1 MNKQSLYK
9 VWESYYSKVKDTAL
23 KDKYLFSLEVEAII
37 KELKSYINVKGNKRL
52 SLLEI
57 GCGTGVLASELYKSG
72 LLKWIEYSGVDFS
85 PKAIT
90 KARRRNIR
98 NAQFICCDFFNYFE
112 NLDKKFDIIISQRS
126 IMAITNPTKQREF
139 LSLISKSKNESGIGI
154 FSEVTY
160 KAYKKLNLLRKKLHL
175 PPLAKVWHSRH
186 LRITELEKYFTQV
199 TEKDYF
205 STYILI
211 TRVIYPYFVKVPV
224 HNTEIAKFASTL
236 PQQGDYS
243 YLKLLIIK

>member
-23 KDKYLFSLEVEAII
+23 KDNYLFSLEVGAII
-37 KELKSYINVKGNKRL
+37 KELKGYIDLNSNKKL

-57 GCGTGVLASELYKSG
+57 GCGTGLLASQLYNNG
-72 LLKWIEYSGVDFS
+72 LLKRVKYSGVDFS
-85 PKAIT
+85 PKAIR
-90 KARRRNIR
+90 KARSRNVR
-98 NAQFICCDFFNYFE
+98 NAQFICCDFLDYFE
-112 NLDKKFDIIISQRS
+112 NLNKQFDIIISQRS
-126 IMAITNPTKQREF
+126 IMAITNPSKQKRLLE
-139 LSLISKSKNESGIGI
+139 LITKSKKKSGICI

-160 KAYKKLNLLRKKLHL
+160 EAYKQLNLLRKQLKL
-175 PPLAKVWHSRH
+175 PPLAKIWHSRH
-186 LRITELEKYFTQV
+186 LRIADVQKHFTSV

-211 TRVIYPYFVKVPV
+211 TRVIYPYFVKAPV
-224 HNTEIAKFASTL
+224 HNSPIAKFASTL

-243 YLKLLIIK
+243 YLKLLVVR